1 MRRFAI
7 VLALVST
14 LVPLGVDARPSQEP
28 APVRYLVITAGRTAG
43 EQVVRQLGGGRV
55 EATFEF
61 NDRGRGPKTLSRI
74 ELGDGGVPTRV
85 EVTGNDYYKNTIT
98 ETFSV
103 ENGVARWKNE
113 SERGEAP
120 AVDRRFYVSLNGP
133 PVEAGLLARALI
145 AAPEHRLALMPA
157 GEVRIRTI
165 GPLEISAEGAKRTVV
180 QYAIEGL
187 SFDPSPIWLD
197 ADGTYF
203 ANVSSWTTVIREGW
217 QSAIPALLAAQ
228 EKAAGAWTE
237 DLARSVRHVP
247 RQGIAFTGASVFDA
261 VSGTVKPRMTVV
273 VLGNRITAV
282 GPEGAVKVPD
292 GVDVVDARGKTL
304 LPGLWDMHVHLSG
317 VDGALHIAAGVTTAR
332 DLGNDYETLRALRDR
347 FDAGTAVGP
356 RVIMAGLV
364 DGPGQFAAPTGV
376 LVDTPDE
383 ARAAVRKLKSEGYV
397 QVKIYSSVKPEL
409 VPVIAGEAH
418 KLGMR
423 VSGHV
428 PAFMTAEQA
437 VRAGYDEIQ
446 HVNMLFLNFLFDTV
460 KDTRT
465 PARFTAVAE
474 HAAELDL
481 GSPKVREFIKLLQ
494 ERRTVVD
501 PTANAFE
508 ELFVARKGQISPVFA
523 AVADRM
529 PPQVRR
535 GFLAVGLPV
544 PEGMDARYRASFEQ
558 VLSMVALLYKSGIQI
573 VVGTDSLAGFAYHR
587 ELELYVKA
595 GIPETAVLQ
604 MATIGA
610 ARVMGREKELGS
622 IEVGK
627 LADLVL
633 VDGNPASDISDVRK
647 TSLVV
652 KDGAVYRPAEIYGAV
667 GVRP

>member
-1 MRRFAI
+1 MRRIAI

-14 LVPLGVDARPSQEP
+14 LVSLAVDARPSQEP

-43 EQVVRQLGGGRV
+43 EQVVRQIGGGRI

-74 ELGDGGVPTRV
+74 DVGDGGVPTRI
-85 EVTGNDYYKNTIT
+85 EVTGNDYYKNTVS

-103 ENGVARWKNE
+103 ENGIARWKNE
-113 SERGEAP
+113 SELGEAP

-133 PVEAGLLARALI
+133 PVEAGLLARALL

-165 GPLEISAEGAKRTVV
+165 GPLEISADGAKRTVV
-180 QYAIEGL
+180 QYAIDGL
-187 SFDPSPIWLD
+187 AFDPAPIWLD

-203 ANVSSWTTVIREGW
+203 ANVSSWTSVIREGW

-228 EKAAGAWTE
+228 EKAAGAWTA
-237 DLARSVRHVP
+237 DLARSVRHMP
-247 RQGIAFTGASVFDA
+247 RKGIAFTGASVFDA
-261 VSGTVKPRMTVV
+261 VSETVKPRTTVV
-273 VLGNRITAV
+273 VVDNRITAV
-282 GPEGAVKVPD
+282 GPDGTVKIPD

-423 VSGHV
+423 VSGHI

-481 GSPKVREFIKLLQ
+481 ASPKVQAFIKLLK

-508 ELFVARKGQISPVFA
+508 ELFVARKGQVSPVFA

-529 PPQVRR
+529 PPQMRR
-535 GFLAVGLPV
+535 GFLSGGLPV
-544 PEGMDARYRASFEQ
+544 PEGMDARYRASFDQ
-558 VLSMVALLYKSGIQI
+558 ALSMVALLYRSGIPI
-573 VVGTDSLAGFAYHR
+573 VVGTDSLAGFSYHR

-595 GIPETAVLQ
+595 GIPATAVLQ

-622 IEVGK
+622 IEKGK

-633 VDGNPASDISDVRK
+633 VDGDPASNISDVRK

-652 KDGAVYRPAEIYGAV
+652 KDGAMYRPAEIYGAI

>member
-14 LVPLGVDARPSQEP
+14 LVPLGVDARPWQEP
-28 APVRYLVITAGRTAG
+28 APVRYVVITAGRTAG

-74 ELGDGGVPTRV
+74 EVGDGGVPTRV

-364 DGPGQFAAPTGV
+364 DGLGQFAAPTGV

>member
-43 EQVVRQLGGGRV
+43 EQVVRQPGGGRV

-74 ELGDGGVPTRV
+74 EVGDGGVPTRV

-247 RQGIAFTGASVFDA
+247 RKGIAFTGASVFDA

-622 IEVGK
+622 IEKGK

>member
-1 MRRFAI
+1 MRSVAI

-14 LVPLGVDARPSQEP
+14 LGPLAVDARPSQEP
-28 APVRYLVITAGRTAG
+28 APARYLVITAGRTAG
-43 EQVVRQLGGGRV
+43 EQVVRQLAGGV
-55 EATFEF
+55 IEATFEF

-74 ELGDGGVPTRV
+74 DVGDGGVPTRV
-85 EVTGNDYYKNTIT
+85 EIAGNDYYKNTVS
-98 ETFSV
+98 ETFSL

-113 SERGEAP
+113 SEHGEAP
-120 AVDRRFYVSLNGP
+120 AGDRRFYVSLNGP
-133 PVEAGLLARALI
+133 PVEGGLLARALL
-145 AAPEHRLALMPA
+145 AAPGNRLALLPA

-165 GPLEISAEGAKRTVV
+165 GPLEISASGAKRTVV

-203 ANVSSWTTVIREGW
+203 ANVSSWSSVIREGW

-228 EKAAGAWTE
+228 EKSAGAWTA
-237 DLARSVRHVP
+237 DLARSVRHMP
-247 RQGIAFTGASVFDA
+247 QKGIAFTGASVFDA
-261 VSGTVKPRMTVV
+261 VSGTVKPRTTVV
-273 VLGNRITAV
+273 VVGNLITAV
-282 GPEGAVKVPD
+282 GPDGTVKIPD

-332 DLGNDYETLRALRDR
+332 DMGNDYEALRAIRER

-356 RVIMAGLV
+356 RVMMAGLV
-364 DGPGQFAAPTGV
+364 DGPGQYAAPTGV

-383 ARAAVRKLKSEGYV
+383 ARATVRKLKSEGYV

-409 VPVIAGEAH
+409 VPVIADEAH

-423 VSGHV
+423 VSGHI

-481 GSPKVREFIKLLQ
+481 GSPKVREFITLLKD
-494 ERRTVVD
+494 RRTVVD

-508 ELFVARKGQISPVFA
+508 ELFAARKGQISPVFA
-523 AVADRM
+523 AVANRM

-535 GFLAVGLPV
+535 GFLSGGLPV
-544 PEGMDARYRASFEQ
+544 PEGMDAKYRKSFEQ
-558 VLSMVALLYKSGIQI
+558 VLSMLAVLYRSGIRI

-595 GIPETAVLQ
+595 GIPATAVLQ

-610 ARVMGREKELGS
+610 ARIMGREKELGS

-633 VDGNPASDISDVRK
+633 VDGDPASTISDVRK

-652 KDGAVYRPAEIYGAV
+652 KDGVVYRPTEIYGAI

>member
-1 MRRFAI
+1 MRRVAI
-7 VLALVST
+7 VLAFVST
-14 LVPLGVDARPSQEP
+14 LVSSAVDARPSQEP
-28 APVRYLVITAGRTAG
+28 APVRYLVIIAGRTAG
-43 EQVVRQLGGGRV
+43 EQVLRQPGSGRI
-55 EATFEF
+55 EASFEF
-61 NDRGRGPKTLSRI
+61 NDRGRGPKTMSRI
-74 ELGDGGVPTRV
+74 EVGDGGVPTRV
-85 EVTGNDYYKNTIT
+85 EVTGNDYYKNTIS

-120 AVDRRFYVSLNGP
+120 AVERRFYVSLNGA
-133 PVEAGLLARALI
+133 PVESGLLARALL
-145 AAPEHRLALMPA
+145 AAPGQRLALLPA

-165 GPLEISAEGAKRTVV
+165 GPLEISAGEAKRTVV

-187 SFDPSPIWLD
+187 AFDPSPIWLD

-203 ANVSSWTTVIREGW
+203 ANVSSWSSVIREGW

-228 EKAAGAWTE
+228 EKAAGAWTG
-237 DLARSVRHVP
+237 DLARSVRRVP
-247 RQGIAFTGASVFDA
+247 KKGIAFTGASLFDA
-261 VSGTVKPRMTVV
+261 VSGTVKPRTTVV
-273 VLGNRITAV
+273 VVGNRITAV
-282 GPEGAVKVPD
+282 GPDETIGIPD

-332 DLGNDYETLRALRDR
+332 DLGNDYESLRAIRDR

-356 RVIMAGLV
+356 RVIMAGLL
-364 DGPGQFAAPTGV
+364 DGPGQYAAPTGV
-376 LVDTPDE
+376 LADTPDE
-383 ARAAVRKLKSEGYV
+383 ARATVRRLKSQGYV

-409 VPVIAGEAH
+409 VPVIADEAH

-423 VSGHV
+423 VSGHI

-481 GSPKVREFIKLLQ
+481 GSPRVREFIKLLQ

-508 ELFVARKGQISPVFA
+508 ELFVARKGQISPVFG
-523 AVADRM
+523 AVVDRM

-535 GFLAVGLPV
+535 GFLSGGLPV
-544 PEGMDARYRASFEQ
+544 PEGMDARYRASFEKA
-558 VLSMVALLYKSGIQI
+558 LSMLAVLHRAGIRI

-610 ARVMGREKELGS
+610 ARVMGAEKELGS

-633 VDGNPASDISDVRK
+633 VDGDPKSTISDVRK

>member
-1 MRRFAI
+1 MRRIAI

-14 LVPLGVDARPSQEP
+14 LVPLAVDARSSQGPEP
-28 APVRYLVITAGRTAG
+28 ARYLVITAGRTAG
-43 EQVVRQLGGGRV
+43 EQVVRQLADGV
-55 EATFEF
+55 IEATFEF

-74 ELGDGGVPTRV
+74 KVGDGGVPSRV
-85 EVTGNDYYKNTIT
+85 EVTGNDYYKNTVS
-98 ETFSV
+98 ETFSA

-113 SERGEAP
+113 SERGEAS

-133 PVEAGLLARALI
+133 PVEAGVLARALL
-145 AAPEHRLALMPA
+145 AAPSHRLGLLPA

-165 GPLEISAEGAKRTVV
+165 GPLEISADGAKRTVV

-187 SFDPSPIWLD
+187 AFDPSPIWLD

-203 ANVSSWTTVIREGW
+203 ANVSSWTSVIREGW
-217 QSAIPALLAAQ
+217 QSALPMLLAAQ
-228 EKAAGAWTE
+228 EKAAGAWTA

-247 RQGIAFTGASVFDA
+247 QKGIAFTGASVFDA

-273 VLGNRITAV
+273 VLGNRITEA
-282 GPEGAVKVPD
+282 GPDGMIKIPD

-317 VDGALHIAAGVTTAR
+317 VDGALHIAAGVTTTR
-332 DLGNDYETLRALRDR
+332 DMGNDYGTLRALRDR

-364 DGPGQFAAPTGV
+364 DGPGQYAAPTGV

-383 ARAAVRKLKSEGYV
+383 ARATVRRLKSEGYV

-409 VPVIAGEAH
+409 VPVIADEAH

-423 VSGHV
+423 VSGHI

-529 PPQVRR
+529 PAQVRR

-558 VLSMVALLYKSGIQI
+558 VLSMLAVLYRSGIRI
-573 VVGTDSLAGFAYHR
+573 VVGTDALAGFSYHR

-610 ARVMGREKELGS
+610 ARVMGREKDLGS

-627 LADLVL
+627 LADVVL
-633 VDGNPASDISDVRK
+633 VDGDPVATISDVRK

-652 KDGAVYRPAEIYGAV
+652 KDGAVYRPAEIYAAL

>member
-247 RQGIAFTGASVFDA
+247 RKGIAFTGASVFDA

>member
-43 EQVVRQLGGGRV
+43 EQVVRQPGGGRV

-247 RQGIAFTGASVFDA
+247 RKGIAFTGASVFDA

-428 PAFMTAEQA
+428 PSFMTAEQA

-622 IEVGK
+622 IEKGK

>member
-74 ELGDGGVPTRV
+74 EVGDGGVPTRV

-120 AVDRRFYVSLNGP
+120 AVDRRFYVSLNGA
-133 PVEAGLLARALI
+133 PVEGGLLARALL
-145 AAPEHRLALMPA
+145 AAPGQRLALLPA

-165 GPLEISAEGAKRTVV
+165 GPLEISADGAKRTVV

-247 RQGIAFTGASVFDA
+247 RKGIAFTGASVFDA

-622 IEVGK
+622 IEKGK